1 MHIHPNNNL
10 QLASLGVAREET
22 QVIQAK
28 RATEVR
34 RKLSS
39 ASRVLEDSEELSSPA
54 LRVER
59 RSYESGPRQG
69 EDDSF
74 GRLFSAKA

>member
-10 QLASLGVAREET
+10 QLSSLGFVREES
-22 QVIQAK
+22 QAIQAK
-28 RATEVR
+28 RAAEVR
-34 RKLSS
+34 RRLSS
-39 ASRVLEDSEELSSPA
+39 ASRVIEDSEELSGPA
-54 LRVER
+54 LRLER
-59 RSYESGPRQG
+59 RSYESETGQG

>member
-1 MHIHPNNNL
+1 MHIHPNNSL
-10 QLASLGVAREET
+10 QLASLGFAREEAEA
-22 QVIQAK
+22 VQAR
-28 RATEVR
+28 RAAEVR

-39 ASRVLEDSEELSSPA
+39 ASRVIEDSEELSGSA

-59 RSYESGPRQG
+59 RAYKSEPRQG